1 MGFLLLWLRRRAERP
16 NVVLV
21 VVLLLPG
28 YEFRMIAL
36 DMIGK
41 VLVGGEVLSAER
53 AGLEIHLRRVE

>member
-16 NVVLV
+16 NVVV